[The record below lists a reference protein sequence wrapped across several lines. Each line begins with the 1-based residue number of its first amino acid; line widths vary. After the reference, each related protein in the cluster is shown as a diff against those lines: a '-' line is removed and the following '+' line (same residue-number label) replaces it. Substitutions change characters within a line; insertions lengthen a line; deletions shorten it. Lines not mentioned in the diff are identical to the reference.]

1 MTDIT
6 MVRSETGR
14 RAGKKPK
21 GVTLRRITAANGE
34 KVTVRSI
41 DANSPT
47 FGEDFLYVFT
57 KNVEAARRDNKR
69 LFGSAD
75 GVGADD

>member
-1 MTDIT
+1 MSDVVIT
-6 MVRSETGR
+6 RSETGR
-14 RAGKKPK
+14 RAGRKPK

-47 FGEDFLYVFT
+47 FG
-57 KNVEAARRDNKR
+57 
-69 LFGSAD
+69 D
-75 GVGADD
+75 GVVSDD